1 MAPGALWCGQGTAG
15 MLTSPFFISLPSSDA
30 LEIAL
35 FMDCRDEFGL
45 EEKLPSGKACFLR
58 LYLHSRAEVE
68 LPLRSH
74 GLTVLS

>member
-1 MAPGALWCGQGTAG
+1 MGKAQLACSL
-15 MLTSPFFISLPSSDA
+15 FFISLPSSDA

-45 EEKLPSGKACFLR
+45 EEKLPSGKACFPR